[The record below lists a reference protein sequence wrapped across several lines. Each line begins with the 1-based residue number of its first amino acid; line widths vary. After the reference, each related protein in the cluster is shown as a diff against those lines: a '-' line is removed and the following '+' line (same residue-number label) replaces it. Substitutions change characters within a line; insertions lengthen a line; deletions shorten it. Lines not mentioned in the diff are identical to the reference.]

1 MKTLIAMALMVTSVA
16 VMGDEVK
23 EVKVEEPK
31 AEVVTVPVEAI
42 PSLTAEQIKEILKRD
57 EERAKWLAER
67 VKKEQEAA
75 KEQEEKKADPVI
87 SKVYT
92 FNYNPM
98 FMRNNKITAT
108 LEVGDQAVVKLTGDR
123 RVMKWSVGKDE
134 NAVMDLL
141 MTYHNEDGVKPRVE
155 TIDFDI
161 DEDEAE
167 IVEKRED
174 GTINRRPYMPIVTPP
189 RPNTLIQSRNRGMG
203 GFAGGF
209 EGPFP
214 NQPGMMG
221 IGQNMSRPT
230 VQPPMPRNEIYV
242 FQFQAMEK
250 GTEKIIFSSTG
261 NQTFEITFNV
271 K

>member
-1 MKTLIAMALMVTSVA
+1 
-16 VMGDEVK
+16 
-23 EVKVEEPK
+23 
-31 AEVVTVPVEAI
+31 
-42 PSLTAEQIKEILKRD
+42 
-57 EERAKWLAER
+57 
-67 VKKEQEAA
+67 
-75 KEQEEKKADPVI
+75 
-87 SKVYT
+87 
-92 FNYNPM
+92 M

-174 GTINRRPYMPIVTPP
+174 GTINRRPYMPIVTPFA

-214 NQPGMMG
+214 NQPGVMG

-242 FQFQAMEK
+242 F
-250 GTEKIIFSSTG
+250 
-261 NQTFEITFNV
+261 
-271 K
+271 

>member
-42 PSLTAEQIKEILKRD
+42 PSISSEELKRILERDRQRAQWIKERM
-57 EERAKWLAER
+57 EEGK
-67 VKKEQEAA
+67 A
-75 KEQEEKKADPVI
+75 KEQEEKKVDPVI

-155 TIDFDI
+155 TIDFDL

-167 IVEKRED
+167 IGNCLIELSWMARYIIYLFEDESPRHICWFADDFRVHEIAQTNATSRDGCSNGNIVE
-174 GTINRRPYMPIVTPP
+174 
-189 RPNTLIQSRNRGMG
+189 
-203 GFAGGF
+203 
-209 EGPFP
+209 
-214 NQPGMMG
+214 
-221 IGQNMSRPT
+221 
-230 VQPPMPRNEIYV
+230 
-242 FQFQAMEK
+242 
-250 GTEKIIFSSTG
+250 
-261 NQTFEITFNV
+261 NV
-271 K
+271 PDIHLCMTAIEP

>member
-42 PSLTAEQIKEILKRD
+42 PSISSEELKRILERDRQRAQWIKERM
-57 EERAKWLAER
+57 EEGK
-67 VKKEQEAA
+67 A
-75 KEQEEKKADPVI
+75 KEQEEKKVDPVI

-174 GTINRRPYMPIVTPP
+174 GTINRRPYMPIVTPFA

-214 NQPGMMG
+214 NQPGVMG

-250 GTEKIIFSSTG
+250 GTEKVIFNSTG